1 MLGVVKGTGRAHR
14 IDIGSAV
21 PAILPELSF
30 EGATK
35 RNKPSLQV
43 AVSDTIA
50 VSLWLERR

>member
-1 MLGVVKGTGRAHR
+1 MRGDRVVGVVKGTGRVHR
-14 IDIGSAV
+14 LDIGSAV

-43 AVSDTIA
+43 GV
-50 VSLWLERR
+50 